1 MHFLLKGNRMNHLTF
16 KQYRN
21 IDLSIIAVLLII
33 SEYITTVATKSWFS
47 AQAVAIST
55 SFLFILIGMMRWS
68 LFAVIYP
75 LIGGAVFCFALNQ
88 DLKHFLIYMLGNC
101 FALLALLW
109 FKAFKKD
116 DVRKSP
122 AKLSLFIITAYVCM
136 QLGRWLVSLFFSFEI
151 WNLLGFLTADIIS
164 LLFATVVMF
173 ILRTTDGMIEDQK
186 AYLFRLERERK
197 EELERQLSPTGY
209 GPED

>member
-1 MHFLLKGNRMNHLTF
+1 MLKGNRMNHLTF

-21 IDLSIIAVLLII
+21 IDLSIIAVLLIV

-47 AQAVAIST
+47 FQAVAIST

-75 LIGGAVFCFALNQ
+75 IIGGAVFCFALGEEP
-88 DLKHFLIYMLGNC
+88 KHYLIYMLGNC

-122 AKLSLFIITAYVCM
+122 AKLTLFIFTAYVAM
-136 QLGRWLVSLFFSFEI
+136 QLGRWLVSLIFSLEV
-151 WNLLGFLTADIIS
+151 WNLVGFLTADIIS
-164 LLFATVVMF
+164 LLFAVVVMF
-173 ILRTTDGMIEDQK
+173 ILRGTDGMIEDQK

-209 GPED
+209 GTED